1 MKSSKNPSLHRE
13 DPSQGPHRDPLVDLP
28 RACVL
33 VLKPLTKLA
42 SEDRAVQPFAFAQA
56 VLIGPGSV
64 VLMELV
70 CSGPSIGL
78 DGAGVLEEA
87 IQRVRVPLV
96 LTGSLEHHVW
106 RVESPLLPQETASNG
121 PRSPLSEYPI
131 ARWTKVM
138 TSASAANTSPRKRSQ
153 RGQRAFG
160 SKGTATLI
168 VIRSSP

>member
-1 MKSSKNPSLHRE
+1 M
-13 DPSQGPHRDPLVDLP
+13 
-28 RACVL
+28 
-33 VLKPLTKLA
+33 
-42 SEDRAVQPFAFAQA
+42 
-56 VLIGPGSV
+56 
-64 VLMELV
+64 LMELV

-160 SKGTATLI
+160 SKGTATTSRTFSTSNGSGDSVKVFVRCGCRPKARQMRAI
-168 VIRSSP
+168 VP